1 MKNLT
6 VLLVAILIIFMTCDK
21 PETIPG
27 FVGKPIYLAPVI
39 ETSEDT
45 LACTYAWS
53 FSDKPDGSN
62 MDILSFQPNSR
73 SFNVSFVPDI
83 PGEYIVAYNIVGPDG
98 KTKGKQ
104 DLLCEVIEDTTSAA
118 STQEDE
124 YALSEE
130 ALKAPLPVYE
140 DTKTTVP
147 SVSAYTP
154 PSPPKQRYPI
164 PQSDRGKN
172 IPKISGNF
180 TIQISSWKTY
190 AGAERAVSLLSFL
203 GLDLYIQ
210 KAYFNET
217 GETWYRVRTGN
228 FDSRATSKQTMNDL
242 KAKLP
247 HEQLWLDFV
256 REDQ

>member
-6 VLLVAILIIFMTCDK
+6 VLLVAILLIFMTCDK
-21 PETIPG
+21 TETIPG
-27 FVGKPIYLAPVI
+27 FVGNPIYLAPVI

-83 PGEYIVAYNIVGPDG
+83 PGEYTVAYNIVGPDG
-98 KTKGKQ
+98 KTKDKQ

-118 STQEDE
+118 PIQEDE

-130 ALKAPLPVYE
+130 ALNAPLPVYE
-140 DTKTTVP
+140 DTKTTTMKP
-147 SVSAYTP
+147 AYTP
-154 PSPPKQRYPI
+154 PPPPKQTYPR
-164 PQSDRGKN
+164 PRLDRGKN
-172 IPKISGNF
+172 IPKISGNY

-190 AGAERAVSLLSFL
+190 AGAERAVSLLSSL

-217 GETWYRVRTGN
+217 GENWYRVRTGN
-228 FDSRATSKQTMNDL
+228 FDSRATARQTMNNL

>member
-6 VLLVAILIIFMTCDK
+6 VLLVAILLVFMTCDK
-21 PETIPG
+21 TEKIPG
-27 FVGKPIYLAPVI
+27 FVGKPIHLAPVI

-53 FSDKPDGSN
+53 FSDKPDDSN

-73 SFNVSFVPDI
+73 SFSVSFVPDI
-83 PGEYIVAYNIVGPDG
+83 PGEYTVAYNIVGPDG
-98 KTKGKQ
+98 KTKDKQ
-104 DLLCEVIEDTTSAA
+104 DLVCEVIEDTTSTA

-130 ALKAPLPVYE
+130 ALNAPLPVYE
-140 DTKTTVP
+140 DTKKTTP
-147 SVSAYTP
+147 LVSAYTP
-154 PSPPKQRYPI
+154 PSPPKRTYTRS
-164 PQSDRGKN
+164 QSDRGKN
-172 IPKISGNF
+172 IPKISGNY

-190 AGAERAVSLLSFL
+190 AGAERAVSLLSSL

-217 GETWYRVRTGN
+217 GENWYRVRTGN
-228 FDSRATSKQTMNDL
+228 FNSRAAARQTMNDL

-247 HEQLWLDFV
+247 YEQLWLDFI